1 MLSAQQRYGLG
12 LLWHPRAGAV
22 LQSQTDTDYAAW
34 GTVVNGTLCEKADIA
49 AVFRIDGDPVIPRP
63 GRRDLPDGDLEITY
77 PLGESGSKTILFAS
91 DAITV
96 SVNYPG
102 AFTEVLPLLKGE
114 LDTIKNGSV
123 LTRGDVSLCIE
134 TENAL
139 TFSDT
144 DLKSGDRQV
153 VTACID
159 AENTLT
165 YRIAFR

>member
-34 GTVVNGTLCEKADIA
+34 GTIANNTLCEKADIA
-49 AVFRIDGDPVIPRP
+49 AAFRIDGDPLIPRP
-63 GRRDLPDGDLEITY
+63 GIRDLPSGDLEITY
-77 PLGESGSKTILFAS
+77 PLGETGSKTILFAS

-96 SVNYPG
+96 SVSYPG
-102 AFTEVLPLLKGE
+102 GVTEVLPLLKGDM
-114 LDTIKNGSV
+114 DTIKNGAV
-123 LTRGDVSLCIE
+123 LTRGDVSLHIE

-153 VTACID
+153 VMACID